1 MTKDEIR
8 FRIWDYM
15 EKNNLITFPKPC
27 YGRIPNFVGAEKAC
41 AQLLKIPEFEIAQ
54 CIFTAPD
61 AVLSAARRLILAKG
75 KILLVAL
82 PHITDYKE
90 IKGKE
95 LASKAITIQGFK
107 RYGET
112 PQTPAELFIQ
122 GSVAVDLQGN
132 RLGKGKGYG
141 DREYEELLSRKL
153 LKPDAKVITIVH
165 ECQIVPDFS
174 KLVTEKDIKVDYI
187 LTPQKVIKIHNL

>member
-27 YGRIPNFVGAEKAC
+27 YGRIPNFIGAESAC
-41 AQLLKIPEFEIAQ
+41 SRLLEIPEFETAQ

-61 AVLSAARRLILAKG
+61 AVLIAARRLILASG
-75 KILLVAL
+75 KTLLVAL

-95 LASKAITIQGFK
+95 LADKAITIQGLK
-107 RYGET
+107 RYGQS
-112 PQTPAELFIQ
+112 PKTPADLFIQ
-122 GSVAVDLQGN
+122 GSVAVDLKGN

-141 DREYEELLSRKL
+141 DREYEELKIKNL
-153 LKPDAKVITIVH
+153 LKPNAKVITIVH
-165 ECQIVPDFS
+165 ECQIVADFS
-174 KLVTEKDIKVDYI
+174 YLVREKDVKVNYI
-187 LTPQKVIKIHNL
+187 LTPQRIIEVDNL